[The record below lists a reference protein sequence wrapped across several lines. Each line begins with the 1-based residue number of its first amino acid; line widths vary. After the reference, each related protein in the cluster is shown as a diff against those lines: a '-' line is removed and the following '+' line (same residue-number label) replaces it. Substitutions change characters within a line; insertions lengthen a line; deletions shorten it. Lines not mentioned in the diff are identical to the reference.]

1 MAYVTNV
8 IQMKTHICRLKFEIM
23 LYIFCLKVQQTLHYQ
38 KKKED
43 FWQLFHDSGFKE
55 LINPNLNKLLRKWIE
70 GLFKRVESE
79 MSCGW
84 IADVY

>member
-1 MAYVTNV
+1 MSKSSTN
-8 IQMKTHICRLKFEIM
+8 TPLS
-23 LYIFCLKVQQTLHYQ
+23 
-38 KKKED
+38 KKKKKD